1 MEDYYSDASGN
12 SSSDYDHE
20 NYQLDPQDT
29 QQRPQY
35 QKHHQEP
42 LFMSYLQ
49 LKDSRPAHLWE
60 GDTNVFLFFKQF
72 EQQVE
77 NIPGISTDIVW
88 EELKLRVGG
97 LAKRVISP
105 YDYLAPRDAIS
116 KAKGRLWRIWGSR
129 RCIESTLLYDAV
141 AGEVVEADDKMGL
154 CGLSRP
160 GDYQK

>member
-88 EELKLRVGG
+88 EEFKLRVGG
-97 LAKRVISP
+97 LAKRVISLHLGMLSP
-105 YDYLAPRDAIS
+105 SPREGFGGYGDQGGA
-116 KAKGRLWRIWGSR
+116 
-129 RCIESTLLYDAV
+129 
-141 AGEVVEADDKMGL
+141 
-154 CGLSRP
+154 LSLHSFMML
-160 GDYQK
+160 